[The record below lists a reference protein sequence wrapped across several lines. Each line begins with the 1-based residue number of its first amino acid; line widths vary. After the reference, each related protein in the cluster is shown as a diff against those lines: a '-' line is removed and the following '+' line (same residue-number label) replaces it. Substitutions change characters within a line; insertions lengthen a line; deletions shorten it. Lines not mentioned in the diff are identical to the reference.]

1 LKNFIGKPLNSVVCI
16 DTILED
22 NQGDEQQGHVSE
34 FVKGINVSRRLEF
47 ECHISIID
55 YYAQALT
62 QMGHKQAYKIGTYEK
77 WDEIIETL
85 LWIPTI
91 YLTKKNDL
99 IVGAL
104 KGNLPKIAFISQ
116 DPVVL
121 NL

>member
-1 LKNFIGKPLNSVVCI
+1 MKNFIGKPLNSVLCI

-22 NQGDEQQGHVSE
+22 NIGDDQQGHVSE
-34 FVKGINVSRRLEF
+34 FVKGINVNKRLEF

-55 YYAQALT
+55 YYAQALL

-85 LWIPTI
+85 FWIPTI

-104 KGNLPKIAFISQ
+104 KGNLPKQVFISQ

>member
-1 LKNFIGKPLNSVVCI
+1 MCI
-16 DTILED
+16 DNILED
-22 NQGDEQQGHVSE
+22 NQDQQGNVSE
-34 FVKGINVSRRLEF
+34 FVFGINVNRRLEF

-62 QMGHKQAYKIGTYEK
+62 TMGHKQANKIGTYEK

-85 LWIPTI
+85 MWIPTI
-91 YLTKKNDL
+91 YLKKKNDL

-104 KGNLPKIAFISQ
+104 KGNLSLAFLGQ